1 MGKRAVNSK
10 KKRWRQLKQTWLP
23 PIIFLTPAAL
33 LFVIFFVYPLFDAI
47 RISFT
52 SLKIQAGQPQQV
64 FVGLKHY
71 RNIVLLDTD
80 FRIGF
85 KNNLIWAFVSCVAEI
100 SLGLAL
106 AVILHR
112 GIRFGRF
119 FRNAWFIPMVLSGV
133 VVGTL
138 WAWIYHP
145 DIGIINAVLR
155 LVGLGDLARP
165 WLGLDS
171 TTLWAMIII
180 TTWYYTG
187 FNMVL
192 SLAGISAIPEE
203 LLEAAR
209 IDGTNEWQNI
219 RYVIVPLLR
228 PVLVTEWVLCFSG
241 KLKMFD
247 IPYVLGVGARAAG
260 ETVVTYLYR
269 RAFQWGTI
277 DLGYATAVAVLWSI
291 FILVASL
298 VWSHVLRS
306 REPLEY

>member
-1 MGKRAVNSK
+1 
-10 KKRWRQLKQTWLP
+10 LP
-23 PIIFLTPAAL
+23 PLIFLTPAAL
-33 LFVIFFVYPLFDAI
+33 LFIIFFVYPLLDAI

-52 SLKIQAGQPQQV
+52 SLKMQAGEVQQV
-64 FVGLKHY
+64 YVGLKHY
-71 RNIVLLDTD
+71 RNILLLDTD
-80 FRIGF
+80 FRVGF
-85 KNNLIWAFVSCVAEI
+85 KNNFIWAFVSCVVEL
-100 SLGLAL
+100 SMGLAL
-106 AVILHR
+106 AVILNR
-112 GIRFGRF
+112 RIRFARF
-119 FRNAWFIPMVLSGV
+119 FRNAWFSPMVLSGV

-165 WLGLDS
+165 WIGLDS

-180 TTWYYTG
+180 TTWFYTG

-192 SLAGISAIPEE
+192 SLAGITGIPEE

-209 IDGTNEWQNI
+209 IDGTSEWQNV
-219 RYVIVPLLR
+219 RHIVMPLLR
-228 PVLVTEWVLCFSG
+228 PVLVTEWILCFSG

-247 IPYVLGVGARAAG
+247 IPFVLGVGAKPSG

-277 DLGYATAVAVLWSI
+277 DLGYATAVAVLWSVV
-291 FILVASL
+291 ILAVSL
-298 VWSHVLRS
+298 IWSRALHS